1 VEAGPAFRRWRATGV
16 FWQRPGMSADSR
28 TVLHALAAGE
38 DPGACLAVVLE
49 TEGSTYA
56 HAGALALFGGV
67 RGQVGWLSGGCLE
80 PGIAARAAQA
90 VASGRIDALELDTR
104 ADEDLLDASA
114 IGCRGRL
121 RLALLPLDRLPGLG
135 AAVREHLDARTGLV
149 LSIAP
154 PGRVELQVGVQR
166 HRWELAGTLPPWRG
180 DGPWE
185 LRYAPTPVVVVFGA
199 GPESG
204 YLLPALHALGWD
216 TWLVERRDRWRGFG
230 AQATRHFAQT
240 PAEALRD
247 AELARARAALVM
259 HHHFELDREAL
270 DALAP
275 GAIGFVGLLG
285 PRRRRDDLFT
295 LLAPPA
301 REALMPRLRSPVGL
315 ALGGEGAA
323 AIALS
328 IAAQLQTWRH
338 DG

>member
-1 VEAGPAFRRWRATGV
+1 
-16 FWQRPGMSADSR
+16 MSADPR
-28 TVLHALAAGE
+28 HVLHALAAENG
-38 DPGACLAVVLE
+38 DGACLAVVLD

-56 HAGALALFGGV
+56 HAGALAVFGGA

-80 PGIAARAAQA
+80 PGIAARAADA
-90 VASGRIDALELDTR
+90 VAQGCIDAFELDTR

-114 IGCRGRL
+114 VGCRGRL
-121 RLALLPLDRLPGLG
+121 RLALLPLDRLPGLR
-135 AAVREHLDARTGLV
+135 AAVREHLEARTDLT

-154 PGRVELQVGVQR
+154 PGRIELQVGAR
-166 HRWELAGTLPPWRG
+166 SERWELPGTLPAWRG
-180 DGPWE
+180 AAPWV
-185 LRYAPTPVVVVFGA
+185 LRYTPAPVVAVFGA
-199 GPESG
+199 GPESE

-216 TWLVERRDRWRGFG
+216 TWLVERRERWRGFG

-240 PAEALRD
+240 PSDALKD
-247 AELARARAALVM
+247 TDLARARAALVM

-285 PRRRRDDLFT
+285 PRRRREDLFT
-295 LLAPPA
+295 LLSPSA

-328 IAAQLQTWRH
+328 IAAQLQSFRH